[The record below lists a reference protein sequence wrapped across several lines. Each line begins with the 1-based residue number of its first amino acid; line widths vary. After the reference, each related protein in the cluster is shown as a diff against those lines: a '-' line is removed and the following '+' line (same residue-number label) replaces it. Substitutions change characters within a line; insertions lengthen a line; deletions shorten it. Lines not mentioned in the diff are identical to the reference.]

1 MVHISRNDLPDS
13 LAWLTLSIPLQ
24 LFLLISWCPKWRN
37 WQQSSKL
44 SMCLSKL
51 LPLFDTIKL
60 SLVGQIYYCVQI
72 FFARVAMSLVTM
84 WQKLLSR
91 LYLRMSLQRE
101 NGRFRAHRERS
112 HLGIQNGK
120 QKGWRKRCL
129 SVYVCVFGWGAEL
142 PNISLQIKPR
152 GRHFHNFT
160 ATPFR
165 KHENVSE
172 ENCNVYDTS
181 ALFFLSFSEGGI

>member
-1 MVHISRNDLPDS
+1 MAKIAFSSVFANESPEG
-13 LAWLTLSIPLQ
+13 
-24 LFLLISWCPKWRN
+24 KWPF
-37 WQQSSKL
+37 S
-44 SMCLSKL
+44 C
-51 LPLFDTIKL
+51 T
-60 SLVGQIYYCVQI
+60 
-72 FFARVAMSLVTM
+72 
-84 WQKLLSR
+84 
-91 LYLRMSLQRE
+91 QRE
-101 NGRFRAHRERS
+101 KSFGDSKWKA
-112 HLGIQNGK
+112 
-120 QKGWRKRCL
+120 KGLKKKVFVRI
-129 SVYVCVFGWGAEL
+129 CVFGWGAEL